1 MEIHGG
7 LYMKDKETP
16 LQLVR
21 KWEKM
26 LPGVYTVLDDLRAA
40 KDSGEI
46 LWPDYCDLP
55 IGAAFTYL
63 VGQAGLPK
71 QGAAMLAAELTACWT
86 WRKTKKIYL
95 FDPNLAK
102 SLAEQAEDAKD
113 TDILPSDLLL
123 HLPYPCIYIKAPG
136 LVDNTDGF
144 WVWDEYDMNEKRA
157 ELRIQWVTSDM
168 GYSVAQVLHLLPG
181 ATIKDCVIDTIKTT
195 MEHLDLDIK
204 LQEAGVEDAKIVLSA
219 IQLVLYLLSENAE
232 VAPIP
237 KPMSA
242 GQTSGNMT
250 TLKKGV
256 DKAGQVDGYSVGIR
270 IGAALRNAAQ
280 RTSHGASTGTGS
292 AKRSHTRRGHWHHY
306 WTGPMDGDRKLILK
320 WTAPTVIHP
329 DGGADEDNIVVYPVR
344 MP

>member
-1 MEIHGG
+1 
-7 LYMKDKETP
+7 MKDKETP
-16 LQLVR
+16 LRLVR

-26 LPGVYTVLDDLRAA
+26 LPGVYSILDDLHAA

-46 LWPDYCDLP
+46 LWPDYCELP

-63 VGQAGLPK
+63 VSQVGLSK
-71 QGAAMLAAELTACWT
+71 QDAAMCAAELTACWT
-86 WRKTKKIYL
+86 WRQTKKIYL

-102 SLAEQAEDAKD
+102 SLAEQAEDTKD

-136 LVDNTDGF
+136 LVDDTDGF
-144 WVWDEYDMNEKRA
+144 WFWDEYDINEKRA

-204 LQEAGVEDAKIVLSA
+204 LQEAGVEDAKILLSA

-232 VAPIP
+232 IVPIP
-237 KPMSA
+237 KPVST
-242 GQTSGNMT
+242 GQPSGNIT
-250 TLKKGV
+250 RLKKSE
-256 DKAGQVDGYSVGIR
+256 DKAGQVDGFSVGIR
-270 IGAALRNAAQ
+270 IGAALRKAVQ
-280 RTSHGASTGTGS
+280 RQPHEASASTGP

-306 WTGPMDGDRKLILK
+306 WTGPMNGDRKLILK

-329 DGGADEDNIVVYPVR
+329 GGADEDNIVIYPVKN
-344 MP
+344 P